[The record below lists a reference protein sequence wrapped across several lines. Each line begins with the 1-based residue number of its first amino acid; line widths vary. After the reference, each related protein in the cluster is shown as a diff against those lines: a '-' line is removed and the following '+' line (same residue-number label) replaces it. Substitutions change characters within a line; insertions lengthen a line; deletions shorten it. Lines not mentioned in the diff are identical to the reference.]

1 MTIDEAIAR
10 ERQLAKEQ
18 RSHIGTW
25 DDEYSKKCEVY
36 AEEHEQLAECLE
48 ELKMYKSLAPR
59 ELVSEKQRSDRN
71 IEYHKG
77 FKNGYNKAITDF
89 STTLVTRLTDAIH
102 SKDVGSMRNLINEIS
117 EQLKDGGENETELPN
132 IKDKDCKS
140 IGYSYAYKTDCE
152 GDRYIKLDEVMY
164 FLKCERNKAIDDA
177 VNEIVSVKSE
187 VAEKEHFDTHLFTV
201 LAQRQN
207 EIIKLIKKL
216 KEGNKND
223 D

>member
-1 MTIDEAIAR
+1 MLSIDEAIVHAR
-10 ERQLAKEQ
+10 EVADENIKE
-18 RSHIGTW
+18 SMDTFPSLK
-25 DDEYSKKCEVY
+25 SKNCIKC
-36 AEEHEQLAECLE
+36 AEEHEQLAEWLE

-164 FLKCERNKAIDDA
+164 FLKCERNKAIDDF
-177 VNEIVSVKSE
+177 VNACKDNILCQTFGLHQNGIEKIAEQLKAGIE
-187 VAEKEHFDTHLFTV
+187 DEKENV
-201 LAQRQN
+201 
-207 EIIKLIKKL
+207 
-216 KEGNKND
+216 
-223 D
+223 